1 MIYLDT
7 SVALAHLLGETRRPT
22 PGFWE
27 EEMVSSQLLEYELLA
42 RVHARGLTSSHGEL
56 VRELMQGIFLVE
68 LSGDVLER
76 ALDPLPFTL
85 RTLDA
90 LHLATM
96 HYLRRLGTPL
106 TLASYDDLLITAARA
121 MDFAIAPL

>member
-7 SVALAHLLGETRRPT
+7 SVALAHLLGETRRPS

-27 EEMVSSQLLEYELLA
+27 EEMVSSQLLEYELWT
-42 RVHARGLTSSHGEL
+42 RVHARGLTGSHGEL

-96 HYLRRLGTPL
+96 HYLRRLGTSV
-106 TLASYDDLLITAARA
+106 TLASYDDRLITAARA